1 MQSDNIN
8 HSSAN
13 GLSEIQEKINEAK
26 LYLSQGLFDE
36 ASQVYQQLLKEL
48 GSLSQKASVDPAF
61 RQTYESRRG
70 FVREQLAL
78 IERQEAEF
86 HGQPSEAKPEEH
98 VAAQEGEG
106 SAAFNRGQAF
116 LDIGL
121 FAEAI
126 QEFQNA
132 ATLGFQPIDCSL
144 QIGKAHIQ
152 LGQHREGLRILEK
165 TYKQKGLDDT
175 DRIVLLG
182 QMAVGYET
190 AGDMEKALELYQQ
203 LAASDPTHRTAAK
216 KVESLAKDSDR
227 YQLNVVKL
235 HLKNEQFSKAIK
247 TLRHMESE
255 QQVPVDRLVP
265 LYEQVLEKDPGNAD
279 AIERVAA
286 IYQQM
291 LDNGSEKTDIR
302 LKLARHL
309 LRAGE
314 FDSAAN
320 EYLEVILVDTP
331 YKLTALTEL
340 GEALLKK
347 QDYDRTLELME
358 DALPWIESIKP
369 GPETLKYYYLIG
381 TACEKKNLYDQAQTY
396 FQRAASIDPTHEVI
410 RSKVQTQTQGPLLS
424 TGKGLLGLHVDTDL
438 QYEIQAELG
447 QDEIHQIFRVREVPS
462 GTFRVAKTLLPQLSG
477 GAKVKDFIVKWAYEQ
492 VNMENRNITQV
503 LDVAESDGRYYLIME
518 DFGSTLEELLKEK
531 THLPIAE
538 AVSLAR
544 ALLNALAYAHSH
556 RGADDT
562 LRKIFHLAL
571 NSKRVV
577 VSDQVS
583 NAKITDFGLVFQL
596 NNMLDLTANYEEL
609 SAFELAFMAPELFNR
624 PPARMPDKM
633 KQAADLYSFGLV
645 FYKALT
651 GKLPFKGPSP
661 EDFKKQHNEKY
672 PVPPRVFISS
682 IPAKLDEAILK
693 CLHKD
698 PKKRWRTPT
707 ELDLALE
714 KIPTK

>member
-1 MQSDNIN
+1 MQADTTK

-13 GLSEIQEKINEAK
+13 GLSEIQEKINEAE

-36 ASQVYQQLLKEL
+36 ARQVYQQLLKEL
-48 GSLSQKASVDPAF
+48 GSLSQQASTDPAF
-61 RQTYESRRG
+61 RQAYESRRR
-70 FVREQLAL
+70 FIREQLAL

-86 HGQPSEAKPEEH
+86 HGQATEAKPEKP
-98 VAAQEGEG
+98 VAVPEGEG
-106 SAAFNRGQAF
+106 SASFNRGQAF

-126 QEFQNA
+126 QEFQSA
-132 ATLGFQPIDCSL
+132 AKLGFQQIECSL

-165 TYKQKGLDDT
+165 TYQQKNLDDS
-175 DRIVLLG
+175 DRNVLLG

-190 AGDMEKALELYQQ
+190 AGDMEKALELYQR
-203 LAASDPTHRTAAK
+203 LAANDPTHQTAAK
-216 KVESLAKDSDR
+216 KLKSLAKDSDR

-247 TLRHMESE
+247 TLRHIENE
-255 QQVPVDRLVP
+255 QQVPADRLVP
-265 LYEQVLEKDPGNAD
+265 LYEQILEKDPSNAD
-279 AIERVAA
+279 AMERVAA

-320 EYLEVILVDTP
+320 EYLEIMLEDTP

-340 GEALLKK
+340 GEALLQQ
-347 QDYDRTLELME
+347 QDYDRTLELLE

-369 GPETLKYYYLIG
+369 GPEILNYYYLMG

-396 FQRAASIDPTHEVI
+396 FQRAASIDPSHEVI

-424 TGKGLLGLHVDTDL
+424 KGKGLLGLHVDTDL
-438 QYEIQAELG
+438 QYEIQTELG
-447 QDEIHQIFRVREVPS
+447 QDEIHQIFRVREVSS

-492 VNMENRNITQV
+492 VNMENRNIARV
-503 LDVAESDGRYYLIME
+503 LDVAESDGQYYLIME
-518 DFGSTLEELLKEK
+518 DFGSTLEDLLKEK
-531 THLPIAE
+531 THLTIAE

-583 NAKITDFGLVFQL
+583 NAKIIDFGLVFQL

-714 KIPTK
+714 KIPT

>member
-1 MQSDNIN
+1 MQSDNSN

-13 GLSEIQEKINEAK
+13 GLSEIQEKINEAE
-26 LYLSQGLFDE
+26 LYLSQGLFEE
-36 ASQVYQQLLKEL
+36 ARQVYQQLLKEL
-48 GSLSQKASVDPAF
+48 RSHSQRASTDPAF
-61 RQTYESRRG
+61 RQSYESFRG
-70 FVREQLAL
+70 SIREQLAL

-86 HGQPSEAKPEEH
+86 HGQPSEAKPEEP

-126 QEFQNA
+126 QEFQSA
-132 ATLGFQPIDCSL
+132 ATLGFQPIECSL
-144 QIGKAHIQ
+144 QIGKAHMQ

-165 TYKQKGLDDT
+165 TYEQKGLDDT
-175 DRIVLLG
+175 DRNVLLG

-190 AGDMEKALELYQQ
+190 AGDMEKALEFYQQ

-216 KVESLAKDSDR
+216 KVQSLAKDSDR

-235 HLKNEQFSKAIK
+235 HLKNQQFSKAIK
-247 TLRHMESE
+247 TLRHLESE

-279 AIERVAA
+279 AMERVAA
-286 IYQQM
+286 IYQEM
-291 LDNGSEKTDIR
+291 LDNGSAKTDIR

-320 EYLEVILVDTP
+320 EYLEVMLEDTP

-340 GEALLKK
+340 GEALLQK

-358 DALPWIESIKP
+358 DALPWIESIEP
-369 GPETLKYYYLIG
+369 GPETLQYYYLMG
-381 TACEKKNLYDQAQTY
+381 TACEKKNLYDQARTY
-396 FQRAASIDPTHEVI
+396 FQRAASIDPTHEAI

-424 TGKGLLGLHVDTDL
+424 KGKGLLSLHVDTDL

-447 QDEIHQIFRVREVPS
+447 QDEIHQIFRVREVSS
-462 GTFRVAKTLLPQLSG
+462 GTFRAAKTLLPQLSG

-492 VNMENRNITQV
+492 VNMENRNIARV
-503 LDVAESDGRYYLIME
+503 LDVAESDGQYYLIME
-518 DFGSTLEELLKEK
+518 DFGSTLEDLLKEK

-609 SAFELAFMAPELFNR
+609 SAFELAYMAPELFNR
-624 PPARMPDKM
+624 PPVRMPDKM

-693 CLHKD
+693 CLYKD

-714 KIPTK
+714 KIPT

>member
-36 ASQVYQQLLKEL
+36 ARQAYQQLLKEL
-48 GSLSQKASVDPAF
+48 GSLSQKGSTDPAF
-61 RQTYESRRG
+61 RQTCESRRG

-132 ATLGFQPIDCSL
+132 ATSGFQPIECSL

-175 DRIVLLG
+175 DRNVLLG

-227 YQLNVVKL
+227 YHLNVVKL

-279 AIERVAA
+279 AMERVAA

-320 EYLEVILVDTP
+320 EYLEVMLEDTP
-331 YKLTALTEL
+331 YKLTALTEF
-340 GEALLKK
+340 GKALMKK
-347 QDYDRTLELME
+347 RDYDRTLELLE

-369 GPETLKYYYLIG
+369 GPETLQYYYLLG

-396 FQRAASIDPTHEVI
+396 FQRAASIDPTHEAI

-424 TGKGLLGLHVDTDL
+424 KGKGLLSLHVDTDL

-492 VNMENRNITQV
+492 VNMENRNIARV
-503 LDVAESDGRYYLIME
+503 LDVAESDGQYYLIME
-518 DFGSTLEELLKEK
+518 DFGSTLEDLLKEK

-714 KIPTK
+714 KIPT

>member
-8 HSSAN
+8 HPSAN
-13 GLSEIQEKINEAK
+13 GLSEIQEKINEAE

-36 ASQVYQQLLKEL
+36 ARQTYQQLLKEL
-48 GSLSQKASVDPAF
+48 GSLSQKASTDPAF
-61 RQTYESRRG
+61 RQTCESRRG

-86 HGQPSEAKPEEH
+86 HGKPSEAKPEEH

-132 ATLGFQPIDCSL
+132 ATSGFQPIECSL

-175 DRIVLLG
+175 DRNVLLG

-255 QQVPVDRLVP
+255 QQVPVDRLVV
-265 LYEQVLEKDPGNAD
+265 LYEQVLEKDPSNAD
-279 AIERVAA
+279 AMERVAA
-286 IYQQM
+286 IYEQM

-309 LRAGE
+309 LRAGQI
-314 FDSAAN
+314 DSAAN
-320 EYLEVILVDTP
+320 EYLEVMLEDTP

-347 QDYDRTLELME
+347 QDYDRTLELLE

-369 GPETLKYYYLIG
+369 GPETLQYYYLLG
-381 TACEKKNLYDQAQTY
+381 TACEEKNLYDQAQTY

-424 TGKGLLGLHVDTDL
+424 KGKGLLGLHVDTDL

-492 VNMENRNITQV
+492 VNMENRNIARV
-503 LDVAESDGRYYLIME
+503 LDVAESDGQYYLIME
-518 DFGSTLEELLKEK
+518 DFGRTLEDLLKEK

-714 KIPTK
+714 KIPT

>member
-13 GLSEIQEKINEAK
+13 GLSEIQEKINEAE

-36 ASQVYQQLLKEL
+36 ARQAYQQLLKEL
-48 GSLSQKASVDPAF
+48 GSLSQKGSTDPAF
-61 RQTYESRRG
+61 RQTCESRRG

-132 ATLGFQPIDCSL
+132 ATSGFQPIECSL

-175 DRIVLLG
+175 DRNVLLG

-216 KVESLAKDSDR
+216 KVESLAKDDDR

-279 AIERVAA
+279 AMERVAA

-320 EYLEVILVDTP
+320 EYLEVMLEDTP
-331 YKLTALTEL
+331 YKLTALTEF
-340 GEALLKK
+340 GKALMKK
-347 QDYDRTLELME
+347 RDYDRTLELLE

-369 GPETLKYYYLIG
+369 GPETLQYYYLLG

-396 FQRAASIDPTHEVI
+396 FQRAASIDPTHEAI

-424 TGKGLLGLHVDTDL
+424 KGKGLLSLHVDTDL

-492 VNMENRNITQV
+492 VNMENRNIARV
-503 LDVAESDGRYYLIME
+503 LDVAESDGQYYLIME
-518 DFGSTLEELLKEK
+518 DFGSTLEDLLKEK

-714 KIPTK
+714 KIPT

>member
-8 HSSAN
+8 HSSAD
-13 GLSEIQEKINEAK
+13 GLSEIQEKINEAE

-36 ASQVYQQLLKEL
+36 ARQVYQQLLKEL
-48 GSLSQKASVDPAF
+48 GFLSQKASTEPAF

-70 FVREQLAL
+70 FIREQLAL
-78 IERQEAEF
+78 IDRQEAEF

-98 VAAQEGEG
+98 IAAQEGEG
-106 SAAFNRGQAF
+106 SAAFNRGLAF

-121 FAEAI
+121 YAEAI
-126 QEFQNA
+126 QEFQSA
-132 ATLGFQPIDCSL
+132 ASLGFQPIECSL

-165 TYKQKGLDDT
+165 TYNQKGLDDT
-175 DRIVLLG
+175 DRNVLLG

-190 AGDMEKALELYQQ
+190 AGDMEKALEFYQQ

-216 KVESLAKDSDR
+216 KVKSLAKDSDR

-235 HLKNEQFSKAIK
+235 HLKNKQFSKAIK

-255 QQVPVDRLVP
+255 QQVPVDELVP

-279 AIERVAA
+279 AMERVAA
-286 IYQQM
+286 IYQEM
-291 LDNGSEKTDIR
+291 LDNGGAKTDIR

-320 EYLEVILVDTP
+320 EYLEVMLEDTP

-340 GEALLKK
+340 GEALLKR
-347 QDYDRTLELME
+347 QDYDRTLEVME

-369 GPETLKYYYLIG
+369 GPEMLKYYYLLG
-381 TACEKKNLYDQAQTY
+381 TACERKNLYDRAQTY

-410 RSKVQTQTQGPLLS
+410 RSKVQTQSQKPLLS
-424 TGKGLLGLHVDTDL
+424 TGKGLLGLQVDTNL
-438 QYEIQAELG
+438 KYEIQAELG

-462 GTFRVAKTLLPQLSG
+462 GTFHVAKTLLPQLSG

-492 VNMENRNITQV
+492 VNMENRNIARV
-503 LDVAESDGRYYLIME
+503 LDVAESEGHYYLIME
-518 DFGSTLEELLKEK
+518 NFDSTLEHVLKEK
-531 THLPIAE
+531 THLSIAE
-538 AVSLAR
+538 ALSLAR

-571 NSKRVV
+571 NSKRVI
-577 VSDQVS
+577 VSDQFS
-583 NAKITDFGLVFQL
+583 NAKITDFGLVYQL
-596 NNMLDLTANYEEL
+596 SNMLDLTTNYEKL
-609 SAFELAFMAPELFNR
+609 SAFELAYMAPELFNR
-624 PPARMPDKM
+624 APARMPDKM

-645 FYKALT
+645 FYQALT
-651 GKLPFKGPSP
+651 GKLPFEGPSP

-672 PVPPRVFISS
+672 PVPPRVHISS

-714 KIPTK
+714 KIPSK

>member
-13 GLSEIQEKINEAK
+13 GLSEIQEKINEAE

-36 ASQVYQQLLKEL
+36 ARQAYQKILKEL
-48 GSLSQKASVDPAF
+48 GSHSQRASTDPAF
-61 RQTYESRRG
+61 RQTYESFRG
-70 FVREQLAL
+70 SIREQLAL

-132 ATLGFQPIDCSL
+132 ATLGFQPIECSL

-175 DRIVLLG
+175 DRNVLLG

-492 VNMENRNITQV
+492 VNMENRNITRV
-503 LDVAESDGRYYLIME
+503 LDVAESDGQYYLIME
-518 DFGSTLEELLKEK
+518 DFGSTLEDLLKEK

-596 NNMLDLTANYEEL
+596 NNMLDVTANYEEL
-609 SAFELAFMAPELFNR
+609 SAFELAFMAPELFSR
-624 PPARMPDKM
+624 APTRMPDKM

>member
-13 GLSEIQEKINEAK
+13 GLSEIQEKINEAE

-36 ASQVYQQLLKEL
+36 ARQAYQQLLKEL
-48 GSLSQKASVDPAF
+48 GSLSQKGSTDPAF
-61 RQTYESRRG
+61 RQTCESRRG

-132 ATLGFQPIDCSL
+132 ATSGFQPIECSL

-175 DRIVLLG
+175 DRNVLLG

-279 AIERVAA
+279 AMERVAA

-320 EYLEVILVDTP
+320 EYLEVMLEDTP
-331 YKLTALTEL
+331 YKLTALTEF
-340 GEALLKK
+340 GKALMKK
-347 QDYDRTLELME
+347 RDYDRTLELLE

-369 GPETLKYYYLIG
+369 GPETLKYYYLMG

-396 FQRAASIDPTHEVI
+396 FQRAASIDPTHEAI

-424 TGKGLLGLHVDTDL
+424 KGKGLLSLHVDTDL

-492 VNMENRNITQV
+492 VNMENRNIARV
-503 LDVAESDGRYYLIME
+503 LDVAESDGQYYLIME
-518 DFGSTLEELLKEK
+518 DFGSTLEDLLKEK

-714 KIPTK
+714 KIPT

>member
-1 MQSDNIN
+1 M
-8 HSSAN
+8 
-13 GLSEIQEKINEAK
+13 EKA
-26 LYLSQGLFDE
+26 Y
-36 ASQVYQQLLKEL
+36 A
-48 GSLSQKASVDPAF
+48 
-61 RQTYESRRG
+61 
-70 FVREQLAL
+70 
-78 IERQEAEF
+78 
-86 HGQPSEAKPEEH
+86 
-98 VAAQEGEG
+98 
-106 SAAFNRGQAF
+106 
-116 LDIGL
+116 
-121 FAEAI
+121 
-126 QEFQNA
+126 
-132 ATLGFQPIDCSL
+132 
-144 QIGKAHIQ
+144 
-152 LGQHREGLRILEK
+152 
-165 TYKQKGLDDT
+165 QKGLDDT
-175 DRIVLLG
+175 DRNMLLG

-190 AGDMEKALELYQQ
+190 AGDMEKALEFYQQ

-216 KVESLAKDSDR
+216 KVKSLAKDSDP

-279 AIERVAA
+279 AVERVAA

-291 LDNGSEKTDIR
+291 LDNGGAKTDIR

-309 LRAGE
+309 LRTGE

-320 EYLEVILVDTP
+320 QYLEVMLEDTP

-369 GPETLKYYYLIG
+369 GPETLKYYYLMG
-381 TACEKKNLYDQAQTY
+381 TACEKKNLYDRAQTY

-424 TGKGLLGLHVDTDL
+424 TGKALLGLQVDTDL
-438 QYEIQAELG
+438 QYEIQAELA
-447 QDEIHQIFRVREVPS
+447 QDEIHQIFRVREVQS
-462 GTFRVAKTLLPQLSG
+462 GTFCVAKTLLPQLSG
-477 GAKVKDFIVKWAYEQ
+477 GAKVKDFIVKWVYEQ
-492 VNMENRNITQV
+492 VNMENRNITRV
-503 LDVAESDGRYYLIME
+503 LDVAESEGQYYLIME
-518 DFGSTLEELLKEK
+518 DFGSTLEDLLKEK
-531 THLPIAE
+531 THLSIAE

-556 RGADDT
+556 RGADDS

-577 VSDQVS
+577 VSDQVG
-583 NAKITDFGLVFQL
+583 NAKITDFGLVYQL
-596 NNMLDLTANYEEL
+596 NNMLDLTTNYEEL
-609 SAFELAFMAPELFNR
+609 SAYELAYMAPELFNR
-624 PPARMPDKM
+624 APLRMPDKM

-645 FYKALT
+645 FYQALT
-651 GKLPFKGPSP
+651 GKLPFAGPSP
-661 EDFKKQHNEKY
+661 EDFKKQHNEQY
-672 PVPPRVFISS
+672 PVPPRVYISS

-707 ELDLALE
+707 ELDLAIE